1 MPVSTARAPI
11 WAFAAFLGALVLSQ
25 PFAARLCAQTPGEVP
40 TWNAGTPVVPSVEGP
55 SAEGVLL
62 ANNPPAGAGNAPVGG
77 IADGAQQTASQL
89 NQLQQGVEKLGQ
101 NLKVTTVDK
110 NWGLAIFGSLNGEML
125 FAQSRPFIP
134 SGVVLLFPDLGRDTR
149 TFEAHAKSTNIGAVL
164 AGPEILGMKSGGMF
178 LTYLYGEQFEADRY
192 GFYVV
197 RAFGE
202 LKNDDW
208 RFAVGLNG
216 DVINPLSPTTIN
228 FNAGQLAGNL
238 GYFRAQFLTERYFRF
253 SETAQLTTQL
263 ALSNPVATSFADFN
277 VPPNNF
283 LEDNGWPNLEGRV
296 ALGLGQ
302 ATMKGGQQVRPVEF
316 GCSGLVG
323 QLRRTD
329 FPGPNRTL
337 DVWAIGADARISLTE
352 RLGFKGEFFTGQSI
366 GNYNAA
372 ILQVNND
379 LLEPIRSTG
388 GWGECYW
395 YWTPCLH
402 SHFGYGIDDPL
413 DQTVTPGLKAA
424 RPVRNEFFFGNIIWD
439 VAKNLELGFEVSH
452 WETSYANITPID
464 VDAQSWIYQCRV
476 RIKF

>member
-1 MPVSTARAPI
+1 
-11 WAFAAFLGALVLSQ
+11 
-25 PFAARLCAQTPGEVP
+25 
-40 TWNAGTPVVPSVEGP
+40 
-55 SAEGVLL
+55 
-62 ANNPPAGAGNAPVGG
+62 
-77 IADGAQQTASQL
+77 
-89 NQLQQGVEKLGQ
+89 
-101 NLKVTTVDK
+101 
-110 NWGLAIFGSLNGEML
+110 
-125 FAQSRPFIP
+125 
-134 SGVVLLFPDLGRDTR
+134 
-149 TFEAHAKSTNIGAVL
+149 
-164 AGPEILGMKSGGMF
+164 
-178 LTYLYGEQFEADRY
+178 
-192 GFYVV
+192 V

-202 LKNDDW
+202 LKNDEW

-228 FNAGQLAGNL
+228 FNAGSMAGNL
-238 GYFRAQFLTERYFRF
+238 GYFRAQFLTERYFHV
-253 SETAQLTTQL
+253 SDTAQLTTQV

-283 LEDNGWPNLEGRV
+283 LEDNGWPNVEGRV
-296 ALGLGQ
+296 AIGLGE
-302 ATMKGGQQVRPVEF
+302 ATMKDGQQVRPIEF

-337 DVWAIGADARISLTE
+337 DVWALGADARVALTE

-439 VAKNLELGFEVSH
+439 VAKNLELGFEVSR

-464 VDAQSWIYQCRV
+464 IDAQSWIYQCRV
-476 RIKF
+476 RLKF